1 MEKYPLVRI
10 RNIKVLIM
18 YYVKILIFIFSCF
31 FIVACGLKGPLYM
44 PVQKSV
50 ENKGDVDKK
59 ATTKIEESKQTSK
72 VVLDDSNVKID
83 NPLLIENIITPKENP
98 NPLENII
105 DTELDGE
112 LIEEKDKLEVNE
124 DNKNESIKSDKNKQ

>member
-83 NPLLIENIITPKENP
+83 NPLLIE
-98 NPLENII
+98 
-105 DTELDGE
+105 
-112 LIEEKDKLEVNE
+112 EKDKLEVNE

>member
-83 NPLLIENIITPKENP
+83 NPLLIENII
-98 NPLENII
+98 

-112 LIEEKDKLEVNE
+112 IIEEKDKLEVKKKK
-124 DNKNESIKSDKNKQ
+124 KNESIKSDKNKQ

>member
-1 MEKYPLVRI
+1 
-10 RNIKVLIM
+10 M

-83 NPLLIENIITPKENP
+83 NPLLIENII
-98 NPLENII
+98 

>member
-31 FIVACGLKGPLYM
+31 FIVSCGLKGPLYM

-83 NPLLIENIITPKENP
+83 NPLLIENII
-98 NPLENII
+98 

>member
-18 YYVKILIFIFSCF
+18 YYVKLLIFIFSCF

-83 NPLLIENIITPKENP
+83 NPLLIENII
-98 NPLENII
+98 

>member
-83 NPLLIENIITPKENP
+83 NPLLIENII
-98 NPLENII
+98 
-105 DTELDGE
+105 DTELNGE

>member
-1 MEKYPLVRI
+1 
-10 RNIKVLIM
+10 M

-59 ATTKIEESKQTSK
+59 ATTKIEESKQTSQ

-83 NPLLIENIITPKENP
+83 NPLLI
-98 NPLENII
+98 ENII

>member
-1 MEKYPLVRI
+1 MANSK
-10 RNIKVLIM
+10 K
-18 YYVKILIFIFSCF
+18 KTT
-31 FIVACGLKGPLYM
+31 KK
-44 PVQKSV
+44 KSATS
-50 ENKGDVDKK
+50 KK

-83 NPLLIENIITPKENP
+83 NPLLI
-98 NPLENII
+98 ENII

>member
-83 NPLLIENIITPKENP
+83 NPLFI
-98 NPLENII
+98 ENII

>member
-83 NPLLIENIITPKENP
+83 NPLLIENII
-98 NPLENII
+98 

>member
-1 MEKYPLVRI
+1 
-10 RNIKVLIM
+10 
-18 YYVKILIFIFSCF
+18 
-31 FIVACGLKGPLYM
+31 M

-83 NPLLIENIITPKENP
+83 NPLLIENII
-98 NPLENII
+98 

>member
-31 FIVACGLKGPLYM
+31 FIVACGLKGPLYI

-83 NPLLIENIITPKENP
+83 NPLLIENII
-98 NPLENII
+98 

>member
-59 ATTKIEESKQTSK
+59 ATTTTAI
-72 VVLDDSNVKID
+72 VICFIGI
-83 NPLLIENIITPKENP
+83 LLSMAFCF
-98 NPLENII
+98 
-105 DTELDGE
+105 
-112 LIEEKDKLEVNE
+112 
-124 DNKNESIKSDKNKQ
+124 KNSGNLLSIML

>member
-59 ATTKIEESKQTSK
+59 ATTKVEESKQTSK

-83 NPLLIENIITPKENP
+83 NPLLI
-98 NPLENII
+98 ENII

>member
-83 NPLLIENIITPKENP
+83 NPLLIENIIDN
-98 NPLENII
+98 
-105 DTELDGE
+105 ELDYE